1 MRLSTKGQYAVRAM
15 VDLAYY
21 SHDKPVTLHD
31 IAEREDIS
39 INYLEQLFAKLR
51 KNSIVNSVRGPGGG
65 YVLAKKAEDIKIGE
79 IVEAVEES
87 LAPVAC
93 VEGDSGCSR
102 IDKCV
107 TFKLW
112 KGLGDRIKGFLNS
125 MTVKDLCDDADKI
138 FRSQKS
144 EVRGQECAEGKK
156 RFSLSPLRLCEN
168 NKVKLR
174 RQK

>member
-1 MRLSTKGQYAVRAM
+1 M
-15 VDLAYY
+15 DLAYY
-21 SHDKPVTLHD
+21 SQNKPVTLHD

-65 YVLAKKAEDIKIGE
+65 YVLAKKAEEIRIGE

-112 KGLGDRIKGFLNS
+112 KGLGDRIRDFLNS
-125 MTVKDLCDDADKI
+125 MTVKDLCDDADRLFK
-138 FRSQKS
+138 SQKPETGS
-144 EVRGQECAEGKK
+144 YKSKERKSCG
-156 RFSLSPLRLCEN
+156 S
-168 NKVKLR
+168 
-174 RQK
+174 

>member
-21 SHDKPVTLHD
+21 SQDKPVTLHD

-51 KNSIVNSVRGPGGG
+51 RNSIVNSVRGPGGG

-112 KGLGDRIKGFLNS
+112 KGLGDRIRGFLNS
-125 MTVKDLCDDADKI
+125 MTVKDLCDDADRLFK
-138 FRSQKS
+138 SQRP
-144 EVRGQECAEGKK
+144 ETECHKPKERKACDS
-156 RFSLSPLRLCEN
+156 RVSLG
-168 NKVKLR
+168 
-174 RQK
+174 

>member
-21 SHDKPVTLHD
+21 SQDKPVTLHD

-51 KNSIVNSVRGPGGG
+51 RNSIVNSVRGPGGG

-112 KGLGDRIKGFLNS
+112 KGLGERIRGFLNS
-125 MTVKDLCDDADKI
+125 MTIKDLCDDADRLFKNQKPETGSYKSKE
-138 FRSQKS
+138 RKSCGSQM
-144 EVRGQECAEGKK
+144 
-156 RFSLSPLRLCEN
+156 SLG
-168 NKVKLR
+168 
-174 RQK
+174 

>member
-21 SHDKPVTLHD
+21 SKDKPVTLQE

-51 KNSIVNSVRGPGGG
+51 RRNIVNSVRGPGGG
-65 YVLAKKAEDIKIGE
+65 YVLARKADDIRMGE
-79 IVEAVEES
+79 IIEAVEES

-93 VEGDSGCSR
+93 VEGDKGCSR

-112 KGLGDRIKGFLNS
+112 KGLGDRIKEFLNS
-125 MTVKDLCDDADKI
+125 ITVQDLCNDAGKL
-138 FRSQKS
+138 FSSQES
-144 EVRGQECAEGKK
+144 EVRG
-156 RFSLSPLRLCEN
+156 
-168 NKVKLR
+168 
-174 RQK
+174 